1 MSKGVKLSVIKVVL
15 EIPLEVDD
23 EVEGK
28 RKIEEVLLRRLKVKD
43 LRKLPEGCLSKDD
56 LDPLE
61 AIPIIAVLTGLKEK
75 WVEELDLVDL
85 DNIVRAA
92 SPFLPRSQKTGKK

>member
-1 MSKGVKLSVIKVVL
+1 MSKKPKLATVKVKL
-15 EIPLEVDD
+15 EIPLEIND
-23 EVEGK
+23 ETDGEK
-28 RKIEEVLLRRLKVKD
+28 KIEEVILRRLKVKD
-43 LRKLPEGCLSKDD
+43 LRKLPDGCLSKED

-85 DNIVRAA
+85 DGIVRAA
-92 SPFLPRSQKTGKK
+92 SPFLPRSQKTGKR